1 MLQNGYRQSR
11 WAARIA
17 VTAFTLVL
25 GTLVFCGFAAASPK
39 PGGAAPAAPG
49 KDPVCMQV
57 YQHTFDEVFQ
67 AVLET
72 SERKGYPL
80 LDKDKEKGTIS
91 VSADKHIDFYI
102 HVEALN
108 TKPETRVTIDPK
120 YKGFKVSSGAQREFS
135 ENFLKEL
142 LKVLS
147 TYH

>member
-1 MLQNGYRQSR
+1 
-11 WAARIA
+11 
-17 VTAFTLVL
+17 
-25 GTLVFCGFAAASPK
+25 
-39 PGGAAPAAPG
+39 
-49 KDPVCMQV
+49 MQV

>member
-1 MLQNGYRQSR
+1 MLQNEHGRSHWVGR
-11 WAARIA
+11 VAVIA
-17 VTAFTLVL
+17 FALVL
-25 GTLVFCGFAAASPK
+25 GALVFCGFAGALPK
-39 PGGAAPAAPG
+39 PGGAPPAAPG
-49 KDPVCMQV
+49 KDPVCIQV

-72 SERKGYPL
+72 SERKGYAL
-80 LDKDKEKGTIS
+80 LDKDRDKGTIS

-108 TKPETRVTIDPK
+108 TKPETRVTIDPRF
-120 YKGFKVSSGAQREFS
+120 KGFKISSGAQREFA